1 MLLLRADGFS
11 VPGADFLESDQL
23 PVDSGADV
31 IADDPSHGSAD
42 RPVCRPVCR
51 PYCADHFA
59 LGGTNCPLG
68 SPELSAHRAD
78 GVTDVRAD
86 GAYYGA
92 HDRNT
97 DDGAPDDHPRAQL
110 GTDLIL
116 IADHPRAQPGT
127 DLIATRSCRG

>member
-1 MLLLRADGFS
+1 VLLLRADGFS

-68 SPELSAHRAD
+68 IPELSAHRAD
-78 GVTDVRAD
+78 GVTDARAD

-92 HDRNT
+92 HDLNT
-97 DDGAPDDHPRAQL
+97 DDGGPELIPDCDAV
-110 GTDLIL
+110 
-116 IADHPRAQPGT
+116 
-127 DLIATRSCRG
+127 